1 MVAVGVVVLTGGTGR
16 RLGGVDKARL
26 SVGGSSLLSRAVAT
40 GSLLG
45 PVVVVGPPVDG
56 VAARFVREDPPGGG
70 PAAALLAGVS
80 SLSSCSLV
88 VALAVDM
95 PLVSGATLERLVGA
109 VGSADGALLVDG
121 DGREQYLCA
130 AYSREALVSAAPAS
144 VEGLSLR
151 RLVAGLSLVGVPAL
165 GDEARDVDTPA
176 DLDAVRR
183 LAGG

>member
-1 MVAVGVVVLTGGTGR
+1 VLTGGTGR
-16 RLGGVDKARL
+16 RLGGADKAGL
-26 SVGGSSLLSRAVAT
+26 AVGGSSLLSRAVTTAAP
-40 GSLLG
+40 LG

-56 VAARFVREDPPGGG
+56 VPARFVREDPPGAG

-80 SLSSCSLV
+80 LLSSCSLV

-109 VGSADGALLVDG
+109 VGSGDGALLVDG

-130 AYSREALVSAAPAS
+130 AYCRQALLSAAPAS
-144 VEGLSLR
+144 VAGLSLR
-151 RLVAGLSLVGVPAL
+151 QLVGGLSLARVPAL